1 LRGGGTGYALD
12 MDKIEHE
19 VERVAE
25 GRDEFT
31 PFKALAGV
39 WVVVAV
45 FAGLVIAAA
54 LIIWAVLR

>member
-1 LRGGGTGYALD
+1 
-12 MDKIEHE
+12 MDKIENE

-39 WVVVAV
+39 WVVVV
-45 FAGLVIAAA
+45 VGAGLVIAVA

>member
-1 LRGGGTGYALD
+1 MRGGGTGYPGD
-12 MDKIEHE
+12 MDKMEHE

-39 WVVVAV
+39 WVVVGV
-45 FAGLVIAAA
+45 FAGVVIAVA
-54 LIIWAVLR
+54 LIIWGLLR

>member
-1 LRGGGTGYALD
+1 

-39 WVVVAV
+39 WIVVAV
-45 FAGLVIAAA
+45 VAGFFMAVG
-54 LIIWAVLR
+54 LIIWAVLS

>member
-1 LRGGGTGYALD
+1 MRGGGSGYAPD
-12 MDKIEHE
+12 MEKIEHE

-39 WVVVAV
+39 WVVIAVVAGI
-45 FAGLVIAAA
+45 FIAVG

>member
-1 LRGGGTGYALD
+1 

-39 WVVVAV
+39 WVVVALG
-45 FAGLVIAAA
+45 AGLVIAVA

>member
-1 LRGGGTGYALD
+1 MAKVEER
-12 MDKIEHE
+12 IQHE
-19 VERVAE
+19 VEEVAE

-45 FAGLVIAAA
+45 FAGVVIAVA
-54 LIIWAVLR
+54 LIIWGLLR